1 MIMPR
6 PAAVAPLPH
15 AVLAQL
21 ATGAD
26 WLGSWWPV
34 AGLGAIAT
42 VLILVA
48 VRRGGRTWR
57 SPGRWLAVT
66 GAVLAVLLAS
76 GSAVN
81 TVVGYVPNVPA
92 AWWLLTGQRPGPTDA
107 PASIHNTRVITSV
120 TGSSRTRSGGPAVA
134 RSVTGPSTPNPAGTG
149 QVTAR
154 SVPTPADLRM
164 PASTTWVYTPPGY
177 NPRSATR
184 YPVVY
189 LVHGTPGR
197 SSDWFTGGDVAR
209 VMDVLIA
216 QRLVRPM
223 IIVAPDINGAG
234 RADTECLNSTRG
246 GSQVETYLTSVVVPW
261 VDKNYATRADWSH
274 RVIGGMSSGGFCALD
289 QGLRHP
295 ELYGSIIALEPYD
308 TPGAGGR
315 AMLRTR
321 AEYDAHSPRRYLPT
335 MTFAHPVPTFL
346 DIGSLGNGGA
356 SQTRRTAAQLIA
368 RGQTVVSRVEPNQS
382 HNWTMA
388 RTGIP
393 YGLIFASSNL
403 PA

>member
-66 GAVLAVLLAS
+66 GAVLAVLLAA

-120 TGSSRTRSGGPAVA
+120 TGSTRTRSGGPAVA
-134 RSVTGPSTPNPAGTG
+134 RAVTGPSTPNPAGTG
-149 QVTAR
+149 QVTAQ

-164 PASTTWVYTPPGY
+164 PVSTTWVYTPPGY
-177 NPRSATR
+177 NPRAATR

-308 TPGAGGR
+308 TPGSGGR
-315 AMLRTR
+315 AMLSTR

-335 MTFAHPVPTFL
+335 MTFAHPVATFL
-346 DIGSLGNGGA
+346 DIGSLGSGGA

-368 RGQTVVSRVEPNQS
+368 RGQTVVSRVESNQS